1 MLQDHTFNTFVTNE
15 LNAAQQKAVLQGNG
29 PTLVIAGAGSG
40 KTRVIT
46 ARITN
51 LILNHHVSPSAIV
64 ALTFTNKA
72 ANEMKSR
79 IASFLDDQ
87 HILPFVGT
95 FHSYCVRL
103 LKQNSRHFDI
113 PTFTILDGDDQMKII
128 TGILQRL
135 NAPKHVTPRNV
146 LYQISH
152 IKNQLID
159 AVPISSLFNH
169 PLVEQ
174 IYYAYEKEKT
184 ASKCFDFDD
193 LMLKVLQLFKKDST
207 FKNLHQNRVRH
218 LLVDEYQDTNKV
230 QHELLKQMTLQQTT
244 LEQATVP
251 ERLFSI
257 DSLCAVGDE
266 DQSIYSWRGA
276 TIENMIHFK
285 NDFNDTQIIKIE
297 QNYRSVQPILE
308 LANRVIEQN
317 KKRNSKKLWSNKNGV
332 DRIRAITCMSE
343 YQEGEA
349 IAYCLK
355 AAAKKQK
362 RSNMAVLY
370 RTHAQSRAIEEALIK
385 NSIPYQI
392 IGGMQFYER
401 KEIKDLLA
409 YFRLII
415 NPFDRPSFFRVI
427 NTPSRGLGLK
437 TEELLY
443 DYWQNEPFLDFKD
456 ICQAQQNQV
465 PASKQKTL
473 QSFVAVFDNLDAT
486 TTPSKAITTII
497 TKTEY
502 MQYLRNTYDPQEAE
516 ERIENVQELVEAI
529 RYFEENMISSIESLL
544 HEIALMQEKVTKQDK
559 QHDKVLLMSLHAAK
573 GLEFDLV
580 ILAGLEEG
588 IIPSSRSLNHADTVE
603 EERRL
608 FYVGITRAKEHLL
621 LTHAKYR
628 YTYGKMVDQIPSQF
642 LQEIPKN
649 LITRQDVSSGNNIQF
664 ISFFADWF
672 GNMNGDSQTSQV
684 FTFSKP
690 TSRLTPTQI
699 TASTTSSSSHHYMPD
714 KLPFSDEER
723 DIQKEKIMVA
733 KKNQPVKHETY
744 GLGIVEKSE
753 KKADKTYVT
762 VKFKAGTKKII
773 SDFLEYI

>member
-1 MLQDHTFNTFVTNE
+1 MLQDHTFNTFVANE
-15 LNAAQQKAVLQGNG
+15 LNSTQQEAVLHGNG

-51 LILNHHVSPSAIV
+51 LILNHHIEPSAIV

-72 ANEMKSR
+72 ANEMKTR
-79 IASFLDDQ
+79 IANFLNDQ
-87 HILPFVGT
+87 YAIPFVGT

-103 LKQNSRHFDI
+103 LKQNSRQFDI
-113 PTFTILDGDDQMKII
+113 PTFTILDGDDQMKIV
-128 TGILQRL
+128 TGILQRI
-135 NAPKHVTPRNV
+135 NAPKHVTPRSV

-159 AVPISSLFNH
+159 SVPDNSLFNS
-169 PLVEQ
+169 PQIEQ

-193 LMLKVLQLFKKDST
+193 LMLKVLQLFKKNET
-207 FKNLHQNRVRH
+207 FRNLHQNRVRH

-230 QHELLKQMTLQQTT
+230 QHELLKQMTLQQ
-244 LEQATVP
+244 
-251 ERLFSI
+251 RLFSI

-285 NDFNDTQIIKIE
+285 NDFSDTKIIKIE

-308 LANRVIEQN
+308 VANRVIEQN
-317 KKRNSKKLWSNKNGV
+317 KKRNSKQLWSNKSGV
-332 DRIRAITCMSE
+332 DRVRSLTCMSE
-343 YQEGEA
+343 YQEGDI
-349 IAYCLK
+349 IAHCIK
-355 AAAKKQK
+355 AAGKKQK
-362 RSNMAVLY
+362 RSSMAVLY

-392 IGGMQFYER
+392 IGGIQFYER

-409 YFRLII
+409 YLRLVL
-415 NPFDRPSFFRVI
+415 NPFDRPSFFRII
-427 NTPSRGLGLK
+427 NTPARGLGLK

-443 DYWQNEPFLDFKD
+443 NYWQDEPFFDFKD
-456 ICQAQQNQV
+456 ICQTQQSQL
-465 PASKQKTL
+465 PASKQKML
-473 QSFVAVFDNLDAT
+473 QNFVAIFDNLDRET
-486 TTPSKAITTII
+486 VPSKALTVII

-502 MQYLRNTYDPQEAE
+502 MHYLRTTYDPQEAE
-516 ERIENVQELVEAI
+516 ERIENVQELIKAV
-529 RYFEENMISSIESLL
+529 RYFEENMMGSIESIL

-588 IIPSSRSLNHADTVE
+588 IIPSNRSLNSPDAVE

-608 FYVGITRAKEHLL
+608 FYVGITRAREHLL

-628 YTYGKMVDQIPSQF
+628 YAYGKMVDQIPSQF
-642 LQEIPKN
+642 LSEIPKN
-649 LITRQDVSSGNNIQF
+649 LISRQDVSSANQF
-664 ISFFADWF
+664 LFASFFAEWF
-672 GNMNGDSQTSQV
+672 GN
-684 FTFSKP
+684 
-690 TSRLTPTQI
+690 
-699 TASTTSSSSHHYMPD
+699 TTSSHQSPVLIFGKPAPSPKTPSVSYKAAAASPNFLSQQYSPD
-714 KLPFSDEER
+714 HLPFADEST
-723 DIQKEKIMVA
+723 DTHKPGVPGNIVG

-762 VKFKAGTKKII
+762 VKFKSGTKKII